1 MLSAK
6 AVPAVSAGF
15 TSGLGLLVAQVA
27 FGTFIFSGPLAP
39 YASQGVGLVLFGNF
53 AACLVIALAS
63 GYRGAIAGLT
73 PALVIIMAAIGSTVD
88 AEGDAR
94 FVTTVGALMISAMA
108 TGACCHMIGRLRL
121 VNLVRF
127 TPYPVAGGF
136 VAGIGGAV
144 CLAAMSLMGAELEW
158 RTMPALLEPAVLW
171 TWGPGVGYGIV
182 LYLSMKRWGN
192 PLILPISVALAVGA
206 YHLSLAAVGI
216 PVDEARTA
224 GLLLTS
230 TADGSLWPS
239 LGPVDLVQVEWTEIA
254 RQIPNMVALMLVAI
268 ISVIMNFAG
277 LEVVA
282 NQDLDWEREFK
293 ASGVATVLAGLGGG
307 TVATMIVPASLRS
320 KLFGATT
327 RLTGVVAALVIGS
340 ALVLGDGMLELVPTA
355 LVGGILVFAGLGMMD
370 EGLVRSSKR
379 LPGLEYGI
387 ILLIFVTIIAF
398 GLFEGVAAGMLAT
411 LVFFAVRLSR
421 VDPIEA
427 RFTARERRS
436 NKTQPVTERTILLEE
451 GEQVRVYRLQGYI
464 FFGSVSPLTD
474 QLKLSLSGP
483 SRPVCLMLDFGG
495 VSGFDV
501 SAVNVLGRF
510 LQTANAAGVQV
521 VLSAVSEQ
529 LKTGLERNLP
539 PAVFAGLWVEP
550 NSDHA
555 LERCEDIIITAWKA
569 KAVTADQPRA
579 ALLENVAEDLE
590 RHLDRQI
597 QFEDLME
604 ELQDWLNPR
613 QYAAGEILAG
623 PGSPQEGLQL
633 LLSGRASAYDA
644 AGTRLY
650 QCGPGDAIWPIGAS
664 DRKEAS
670 MVADNPCRT
679 MELTSTDRLKLET
692 HEERLAL
699 KLYRYLLAG
708 RLQGGT

>member
-15 TSGLGLLVAQVA
+15 TSGLALLVAQVA

-39 YASQGVGLVLFGNF
+39 YASQGVGFVLFGNF

-108 TGACCHMIGRLRL
+108 TGMCCHMIGRFRL

-158 RTMPALLEPAVLW
+158 RTMPTLLEPAVLW

-216 PVDEARTA
+216 SSDEARTA

-239 LGPVDLVQVEWTEIA
+239 LGPADLVQVEWTEIA
-254 RQIPNMVALMLVAI
+254 RQIPNMVTLMLVAI
-268 ISVIMNFAG
+268 ISVIMSFAG

-436 NKTQPVTERTILLEE
+436 NKARPVTERTILLEE

-569 KAVTADQPRA
+569 KTVTADQPRA

-679 MELTSTDRLKLET
+679 MELTPTDRLKLET

>member
-1 MLSAK
+1 MLSAR

-63 GYRGAIAGLT
+63 GYRGAIGGLT

-108 TGACCHMIGRLRL
+108 TGMCCHMIGRFRL

-158 RTMPALLEPAVLW
+158 RTMPTLLEPAVLW
-171 TWGPGVGYGIV
+171 TWGPGVGYGIA

-206 YHLSLAAVGI
+206 YHFGLATVGI
-216 PVDEARTA
+216 SSDEARTA

-239 LGPVDLVQVEWTEIA
+239 LGPADLVQVEWTEIA

-268 ISVIMNFAG
+268 INVIMNFAG

-370 EGLVRSSKR
+370 EGLARSSKR

-436 NKTQPVTERTILLEE
+436 NKARPVTERTILLEE
-451 GEQVRVYRLQGYI
+451 GEQVLVYRLQGYI

-613 QYAAGEILAG
+613 QYAAGETLAG

-633 LLSGRASAYDA
+633 LLSGRVSAYDA

-670 MVADNPCRT
+670 MVADKPCLT
-679 MELTSTDRLKLET
+679 MELTPTDRLKLET

>member
-1 MLSAK
+1 MLSNLASELRADILSAK
-6 AVPAVSAGF
+6 AVPALSAGF

-53 AACLVIALAS
+53 AVCLIIALAS

-73 PALVIIMAAIGSTVD
+73 PALVIVMASIGSTMD
-88 AEGDAR
+88 AEGDAL
-94 FVTTVGALMISAMA
+94 FVTTVGALIISAMA
-108 TGACCHMIGRLRL
+108 TGACCFMIGRFRL

-144 CLAAMSLMGAELEW
+144 CLAAMSVMGTELEW
-158 RTMPALLEPAVLW
+158 RAMPVLLEPSVLW

-206 YHLSLAAVGI
+206 YHVGLATAGMSG
-216 PVDEARTA
+216 DEARTA

-230 TADGSLWPS
+230 TAEGSLWPV
-239 LGPVDLVQVEWTEIA
+239 LGPADVMRVEWAEMA
-254 RQIPNMVALMLVAI
+254 GQIPNMVTLMLVAI

-282 NQDLDWEREFK
+282 NQELDWEREFK
-293 ASGVATVLAGLGGG
+293 ASGVASMLAGLGGG
-307 TVATMIVPASLRS
+307 TVGTMIVPASLRS
-320 KLFGATT
+320 KLFGAAT

-370 EGLVRSSKR
+370 EGLVRSAKR
-379 LPGLEYGI
+379 LPWLEYGI
-387 ILLIFVTIIAF
+387 ILLIFVTIMTF
-398 GLFEGVAAGMLAT
+398 GLFEGVGAGMLAT

-427 RFTARERRS
+427 QFTVRERRS
-436 NKTQPVTERTILLEE
+436 NKVRPVTERTILLEE
-451 GEQVRVYRLQGYI
+451 GERVRVYRLQGYI
-464 FFGSVSPLTD
+464 FFGSVTPLTD
-474 QLKLSLSGP
+474 QLKQSLNGP
-483 SRPVCLMLDFGG
+483 SRPACLMLDFGG

-529 LKTGLERNLP
+529 LRTG
-539 PAVFAGLWVEP
+539 AG
-550 NSDHA
+550 A
-555 LERCEDIIITAWKA
+555 
-569 KAVTADQPRA
+569 
-579 ALLENVAEDLE
+579 
-590 RHLDRQI
+590 
-597 QFEDLME
+597 
-604 ELQDWLNPR
+604 
-613 QYAAGEILAG
+613 
-623 PGSPQEGLQL
+623 
-633 LLSGRASAYDA
+633 
-644 AGTRLY
+644 
-650 QCGPGDAIWPIGAS
+650 
-664 DRKEAS
+664 
-670 MVADNPCRT
+670 
-679 MELTSTDRLKLET
+679 
-692 HEERLAL
+692 
-699 KLYRYLLAG
+699 
-708 RLQGGT
+708 